1 MIDFFAPSYLVQKFL
16 NNRVLGSVISL
27 ALIAIA
33 TMTIGVARKNLAKPN
48 ERSACWWTLGLA
60 ALLSAWHFYRPLPL
74 TVMPDALIGLFA
86 LWALFQLRQS
96 VSISILIPMALLVY
110 YLFFSPMRLDIEF
123 DNRYWTSLKPFIYL
137 IIFFGMTGLRVNWPI
152 RQIAYG
158 VVIGYPLLLVW
169 NIALWWARDGFFMTR
184 PNFLFENNFEVPFL
198 LYCFVII
205 AFIYRDK
212 DLRIYLL
219 VAISVLLTG
228 SRSGL
233 ASFMA
238 VSMFYLFSLD
248 RKKIVWVGSA
258 IAGVLAYL
266 IFIRGVSSFNAGKI
280 DQIDRLKTFMG
291 LLSFY
296 DFRISEILRYPLGVG
311 IYQKIPL
318 GICNKMEGYADWFT
332 GNYFNCD
339 PIMLQSF
346 VARALYQF
354 GIYVLALIPLLY
366 VLELRARMGWYFAI
380 LLLTPILL
388 TSFSVGGFSNG
399 LSFGGLV
406 LAILAYTQLAQAPTE
421 SLTTADASA
430 PAPRSLLQ
438 H

>member
-1 MIDFFAPSYLVQKFL
+1 MIDFFAPQYLVQKFL
-16 NNRVLGSVISL
+16 NNTVLGSVISL

-33 TMTIGVARKNLAKPN
+33 VMTIGVARKNLP
-48 ERSACWWTLGLA
+48 ERSERMNLIWVLGFA
-60 ALLSAWHFYRPLPL
+60 AALSAWTFFRPLPL
-74 TVMPDALIGLFA
+74 TVLPDALIGLFT
-86 LWALFQLRQS
+86 LWAIFHLRQS
-96 VSISILIPMALLVY
+96 VSIAIVLPMALFIY

-137 IIFFGMTGLRVNWPI
+137 VIFFGITGLRVSWPI

-158 VVIGYPLLLVW
+158 VVIAYPLLLVW

-238 VSMFYLFSLD
+238 VSVFYLLSLD
-248 RKKIVWVGSA
+248 RKKIIWVGSA
-258 IAGVLAYL
+258 IVGVLAYM

-296 DFRISEILRYPLGVG
+296 DFRFSEILRYPLGVG

-318 GICNKMEGYADWFT
+318 GICNKMEGYSDWFT
-332 GNYFNCD
+332 GNFFNCD

-354 GIYVLALIPLLY
+354 GLY
-366 VLELRARMGWYFAI
+366 VLILIPILYLNELRKRMGWYMAM

-406 LAILAYTQLAQAPTE
+406 LAILAYTQYVIQQPVALGNA
-421 SLTTADASA
+421 SLSRVAL
-430 PAPRSLLQ
+430 P

>member
-27 ALIAIA
+27 GFIAIA
-33 TMTIGVARKNLAKPN
+33 TMTIGVARQHLSHRTTRQGFWA
-48 ERSACWWTLGLA
+48 TLGVA

-86 LWALFQLRQS
+86 LWALFQLRQT
-96 VSISILIPMALLVY
+96 VSMGILIPIALLIY

-137 IIFFGMTGLRVNWPI
+137 IIFFGITGLRVDWPI
-152 RQIAYG
+152 RPIAYG
-158 VVIGYPLLLVW
+158 VVIAYPLLLVW

-238 VSMFYLFSLD
+238 VSVFYLFSLD
-248 RKKIVWVGSA
+248 RK
-258 IAGVLAYL
+258 
-266 IFIRGVSSFNAGKI
+266 
-280 DQIDRLKTFMG
+280 
-291 LLSFY
+291 
-296 DFRISEILRYPLGVG
+296 
-311 IYQKIPL
+311 
-318 GICNKMEGYADWFT
+318 
-332 GNYFNCD
+332 
-339 PIMLQSF
+339 
-346 VARALYQF
+346 
-354 GIYVLALIPLLY
+354 
-366 VLELRARMGWYFAI
+366 
-380 LLLTPILL
+380 
-388 TSFSVGGFSNG
+388 
-399 LSFGGLV
+399 
-406 LAILAYTQLAQAPTE
+406 
-421 SLTTADASA
+421 
-430 PAPRSLLQ
+430 
-438 H
+438 

>member
-1 MIDFFAPSYLVQKFL
+1 MMIEYFAPSYLIGKFL
-16 NNRVLGSVISL
+16 NNRVLGLVISL
-27 ALIAIA
+27 ALVAIA
-33 TMTIGVARKNLAKPN
+33 MIVIGVWRKYFTQSS
-48 ERSACWWTLGLA
+48 ERATFLWVLIGA
-60 ALLSAWHFYRPLPL
+60 ALLSAWTFFRPLSL
-74 TVMPDALIGLFA
+74 TVLPDALIGLFA
-86 LWALFQLRQS
+86 IWALFSLRQT
-96 VSISILIPMALLVY
+96 VSIAVIVPLLLFTY

-137 IIFFGMTGLRVNWPI
+137 VIFFGVTGLRVQWPI

-158 VVIGYPLLLVW
+158 VVIAYPLLLVW

-238 VSMFYLFSLD
+238 VSVFYLLSLE

-258 IAGVLAYL
+258 IVGVLAYM

-296 DFRISEILRYPLGVG
+296 DFRFSEILRYPLGVG
-311 IYQKIPL
+311 IFQKIPL

-332 GNYFNCD
+332 GNFFNCD

-354 GIYVLALIPLLY
+354 GIYVLVLIPTLY
-366 VLELRARMGWYFAI
+366 LYEMTKRMGFYMAA

-406 LAILAYTQLAQAPTE
+406 LAILAYTQNVIQQPVALGN
-421 SLTTADASA
+421 ASSSRVA
-430 PAPRSLLQ
+430 LP

>member
-1 MIDFFAPSYLVQKFL
+1 MIDYLAPAYLVQKFL
-16 NNRVLGSVISL
+16 NNKVLGVVISL
-27 ALIAIA
+27 ALISILVMA
-33 TMTIGVARKNLAKPN
+33 IGVVRKNLKESQ
-48 ERSACWWTLGLA
+48 ERATFFWVLGLA
-60 ALLSAWHFYRPLPL
+60 ALLCAWTFFRPLAL
-74 TVMPDALIGLFA
+74 TVLPDAFIGLFA
-86 LWALFQLRQS
+86 LWALFHLRQS
-96 VSISILIPMALLVY
+96 VSVTIVLPITLFIY
-110 YLFFSPMRLDIEF
+110 FLFFSPIRLDIEF

-137 IIFFGMTGLRVNWPI
+137 VIFFGITGLRIRWPI

-158 VVIGYPLLLVW
+158 VVIAYPLLLVW
-169 NIALWWARDGFFMTR
+169 NIALWWIRDGFFMTR

-238 VSMFYLFSLD
+238 VSVFYLLSLD
-248 RKKIVWVGSA
+248 RKKILWVGAA
-258 IAGVLAYL
+258 ICSVLGYL
-266 IFIRGVSSFNAGKI
+266 VFIRGVASFNAGRI
-280 DQIDRLKTFMG
+280 DQIDRLKTFIG

-296 DFRISEILRYPLGVG
+296 DFRFSEILRYPLGVG

-354 GIYVLALIPLLY
+354 GIYVLILIPALY
-366 VLELRARMGWYFAI
+366 LYELTKRMGFYMAV

-388 TSFSVGGFSNG
+388 TAFSVGGFSNG
-399 LSFGGLV
+399 LSFGGLL
-406 LAILAYTQLAQAPTE
+406 LAILAFNQTSCIKQLGHGLP
-421 SLTTADASA
+421 ASNQILKA
-430 PAPRSLLQ
+430 
-438 H
+438 